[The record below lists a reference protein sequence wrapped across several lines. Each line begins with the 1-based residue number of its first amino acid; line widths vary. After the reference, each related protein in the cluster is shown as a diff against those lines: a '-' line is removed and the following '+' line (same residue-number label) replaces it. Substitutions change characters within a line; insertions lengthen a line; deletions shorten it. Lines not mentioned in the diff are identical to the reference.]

1 MAGEIE
7 LTDEAFEQQV
17 IKHKGVAVV
26 DFFATWCGPCK
37 RFGPIFQEFA
47 AEAPAGVVAAKADV
61 DQCPQAAAQQGVMSV
76 PTVIIFKDGAA
87 VERLVG
93 TQSKADL
100 LAKVKA
106 LMAKG

>member
-37 RFGPIFQEFA
+37 AFAPTFKEFA
-47 AEAPAGVVAAKADV
+47 AEAPEGVVAGKADV

-76 PTVIIFKDGAA
+76 PTVAFFKNGEM

-93 TQSKADL
+93 GQSKAAL
-100 LAKVKA
+100 LEKVKA
-106 LMAKG
+106 LVAG